1 MVARI
6 EPLLRMACAF
16 CGAPIGQPCQS
27 KNGRKLYSI
36 GSIHDARLSR
46 RPVAR
51 YRRVKALAPSVANPA
66 RPLLLLRRQLLL
78 RPAAPRSR
86 LWPIE
91 TIYCHLKT
99 RLRWFGVG

>member
-1 MVARI
+1 MGKEEGFSLSSRATRTQQQYKAMMARI

-51 YRRVKALAPSVANPA
+51 YRRFKS
-66 RPLLLLRRQLLL
+66 
-78 RPAAPRSR
+78 
-86 LWPIE
+86 
-91 TIYCHLKT
+91 
-99 RLRWFGVG
+99 

>member
-1 MVARI
+1 MTRATRTQQQYEAMMARI
-6 EPLLRMACAF
+6 EPLLRTACAF

-51 YRRVKALAPSVANPA
+51 YRRFKS
-66 RPLLLLRRQLLL
+66 
-78 RPAAPRSR
+78 
-86 LWPIE
+86 
-91 TIYCHLKT
+91 
-99 RLRWFGVG
+99 